1 MGLDLAERAAEA
13 EKQIDHEIIDA
24 LAKWEDIREQYSK
37 DEFEVKIRDKVS
49 RTKLYSESLS
59 GLKIPKIALPD
70 FDSLAETLKWL
81 RKEHLPGY
89 FPYTA
94 GVFQFRRE
102 GEDPK
107 RQFAGEGPPEKTNA
121 RFHYLTK
128 DDDAKRLS
136 TAFDSL
142 TLYGEDPAE
151 EPDIFGKIG
160 ESGVSICTLEDMKKL
175 YQGFDLCAPNTS
187 VSMTVN
193 GPAPILLA
201 FFFNTAIDQQLDKFK
216 EENGRDPDPAE
227 AAAASAVSP
236 GQRARHR
243 AGGHLEGGPGAK
255 LLYLLRRLRPAAH
268 GRCPAVFHR

>member
-1 MGLDLAERAAEA
+1 MRKPGRRRGNCINLKPSRPSAGNWSSIWPSRAAEA

-24 LAKWEDIREQYSK
+24 LAKWEDIREQYSQ

-107 RQFAGEGPPEKTNA
+107 RQFAGEGPPERTNA

-142 TLYGEDPAE
+142 TLYGEDPTE

-160 ESGVSICTLEDMKKL
+160 ESRGQHLH
-175 YQGFDLCAPNTS
+175 
-187 VSMTVN
+187 
-193 GPAPILLA
+193 
-201 FFFNTAIDQQLDKFK
+201 
-216 EENGRDPDPAE
+216 
-227 AAAASAVSP
+227 P
-236 GQRARHR
+236 GGYEKA
-243 AGGHLEGGPGAK
+243 L
-255 LLYLLRRLRPAAH
+255 
-268 GRCPAVFHR
+268 